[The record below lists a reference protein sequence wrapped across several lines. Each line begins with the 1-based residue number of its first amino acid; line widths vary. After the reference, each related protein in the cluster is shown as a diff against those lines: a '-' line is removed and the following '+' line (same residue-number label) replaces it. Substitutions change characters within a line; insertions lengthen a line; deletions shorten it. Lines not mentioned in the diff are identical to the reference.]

1 MHTSKGNK
9 TQIFTFGIISLLSVA
24 VTPTKITLQ
33 MKKGILGLIQG
44 NQGRQETKT
53 GTQGQ
58 EQRQTPWQSTADWF
72 ASRLTFNYLR
82 QHRMIC
88 VRMVLFTMYYC
99 ALLYQLAIK
108 KMPYRLIGWRQC
120 CNCDSFLPHVS
131 TVFRV

>member
-53 GTQGQ
+53 GT
-58 EQRQTPWQSTADWF
+58 
-72 ASRLTFNYLR
+72 
-82 QHRMIC
+82 
-88 VRMVLFTMYYC
+88 
-99 ALLYQLAIK
+99 
-108 KMPYRLIGWRQC
+108 
-120 CNCDSFLPHVS
+120 
-131 TVFRV
+131 